1 MNVSRINIDDLN
13 AVLKVEI
20 VAADYMNKWNATI
33 DKYRKTAKVPG
44 FRPGHVP
51 VGLIKKQYGKA
62 ALADELNKL
71 VNDALYNYIK
81 DNNIEV
87 LGNPIPKEDS
97 EVNGDFDHPDTFEF
111 EYEIGLSPVIN
122 LSLSDKNSFDYNL
135 IDVDAKLIDKQIE
148 DLRRRY
154 GKLSNAE
161 SILGNEMLMVQ
172 LQELNSDGEAKEDGI
187 AKSTTISLEFL
198 QDDQTKN
205 MFVGKKTGD
214 ELTLNPVNISKGS
227 ADLAAMLGID
237 ESGLTNI
244 SDAFR
249 VTINEIKH
257 MEMAELNQ
265 ELFDKLFGP
274 ETVNTEQEL
283 RDRIKTDLE
292 NMFSNDTE
300 RLFTQTVYN
309 YIMDNTDLSFPDAFL
324 KRWISLSNEK
334 KITMEQID
342 AEYDAYIKSLKWQL
356 IQGFIFKSNNI
367 QLNNDEVIDYTKGLL
382 VSNYAQYGIPAPD
395 DKELTDSAVRVLSNK
410 EEANRIYDMIAE
422 KKLTAY
428 FKNTVKLNQIKV
440 SYDDFVALASK

>member
-1 MNVSRINIDDLN
+1 
-13 AVLKVEI
+13 
-20 VAADYMNKWNATI
+20 
-33 DKYRKTAKVPG
+33 
-44 FRPGHVP
+44 
-51 VGLIKKQYGKA
+51 
-62 ALADELNKL
+62 
-71 VNDALYNYIK
+71 
-81 DNNIEV
+81 
-87 LGNPIPKEDS
+87 
-97 EVNGDFDHPDTFEF
+97 
-111 EYEIGLSPVIN
+111 
-122 LSLSDKNSFDYNL
+122 
-135 IDVDAKLIDKQIE
+135 
-148 DLRRRY
+148 
-154 GKLSNAE
+154 
-161 SILGNEMLMVQ
+161 
-172 LQELNSDGEAKEDGI
+172 
-187 AKSTTISLEFL
+187 
-198 QDDQTKN
+198 
-205 MFVGKKTGD
+205 
-214 ELTLNPVNISKGS
+214 
-227 ADLAAMLGID
+227 
-237 ESGLTNI
+237 
-244 SDAFR
+244 
-249 VTINEIKH
+249 